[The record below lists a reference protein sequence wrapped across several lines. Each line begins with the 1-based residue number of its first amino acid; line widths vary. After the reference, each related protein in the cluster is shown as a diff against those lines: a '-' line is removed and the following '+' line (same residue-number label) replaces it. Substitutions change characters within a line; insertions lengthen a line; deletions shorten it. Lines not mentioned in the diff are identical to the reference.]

1 MAAEPWSSTKNWF
14 ALQSGS
20 CKLPINPPFP
30 SLKLRSKEGGFLF
43 RFSHGYVLTQHRQ
56 DSEVSSGKSA
66 KQRCANYFFLGEDKR
81 GKITTAEQLFCGLL
95 PVSVQNQSLTKQHRL
110 LFRTEKMPRGVKPDK
125 EGPSPVWYLQDDVSK
140 AALSQ
145 GERDGSDDQAACQP
159 GKCKLALE
167 SITTS
172 LSTLQP
178 RCGLG

>member
-1 MAAEPWSSTKNWF
+1 
-14 ALQSGS
+14 
-20 CKLPINPPFP
+20 
-30 SLKLRSKEGGFLF
+30 
-43 RFSHGYVLTQHRQ
+43 
-56 DSEVSSGKSA
+56 
-66 KQRCANYFFLGEDKR
+66 
-81 GKITTAEQLFCGLL
+81 
-95 PVSVQNQSLTKQHRL
+95 
-110 LFRTEKMPRGVKPDK
+110 MPGGVKPDK